1 MMTRTV
7 NQGVLEHFLEMCQ
20 AELQA
25 SEITINLIKAAG
37 DAFADLMLDI
47 GYQVE
52 STFIDGRDVV
62 QTYFNPRT
70 GGYIEGLAF
79 TLGLAISE
87 NRGVNLHVLLK
98 VSGPGVDSCAALS
111 SAVREARGWYQP
123 LNSCATVWDVLNVV
137 EPGSVPVWKTEPAFQ
152 WQMAA

>member
-1 MMTRTV
+1 MTRTV
-7 NQGVLEHFLEMCQ
+7 NQSVLEHFLEMCQ
-20 AELQA
+20 AELRVR
-25 SEITINLIKAAG
+25 EISISLIKAAG
-37 DAFADLMLDI
+37 DVFADLMLDI

-79 TLGLAISE
+79 TLGLTSVD
-87 NRGVNLHVLLK
+87 RGVNLHVLLR
-98 VSGPGVDSCAALS
+98 VNGPGVKSCAALS

-123 LNSCATVWDVLNVV
+123 LNSCATALDVLNAVD
-137 EPGSVPVWKTEPAFQ
+137 PGSIPVWKTEPAFQ
-152 WQMAA
+152 WQVAA